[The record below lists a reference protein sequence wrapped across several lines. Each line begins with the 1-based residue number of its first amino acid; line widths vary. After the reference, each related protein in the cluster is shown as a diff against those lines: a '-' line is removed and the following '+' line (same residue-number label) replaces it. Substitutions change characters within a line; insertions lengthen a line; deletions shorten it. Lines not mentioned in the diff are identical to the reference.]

1 MAIKQVKQRKRAAV
15 AKKSKT
21 REQEL
26 FRLILENAGQVQLD
40 TEPLKP
46 GVTHVVIESPAGE
59 ILVRRRFSA
68 I

>member
-1 MAIKQVKQRKRAAV
+1 MATKQAKQRKRAAV
-15 AKKSKT
+15 AKKSKA
-21 REQEL
+21 REEDL
-26 FRLILENAGQVQLD
+26 FRLILENAGQVQPD

-68 I
+68 V